1 MKYTEIE
8 GIKVSKFCLGTWN
21 ITGDSTWGYQDEKD
35 SIETIKEALDCGINF
50 FDTAEMYGDGYSEKL
65 LGEILSPIREKV
77 VIASKTVKAKYNEVI
92 NACENSLKNLKT
104 DYIDIYYIHW
114 PSRKIPFEETVRAMR
129 KLQKDGKIRMMAV
142 SNFGRKDLTEILKY
156 YPVKLNQ
163 LAYNL
168 LFRAIEYEIL
178 PFCIEKNIS
187 VACYSPLAE
196 GLLTGKF
203 TSASEVPVG
212 RARTRHFSKER
223 PMSQHREVG
232 AEEETFKTIKEI
244 KKIAEELN
252 ISMTHISLSYLLHK
266 KGVKVVVAG
275 ARKASQVKE
284 NASAI
289 DISLSDDI
297 MRKLDKATEKLKEK
311 LGKNPDMWRSD
322 SRIQ

>member
-8 GIKVSKFCLGTWN
+8 GIKVSKVCLGTWN

-35 SIETIKEALDCGINF
+35 SIETIKTALDCGINF

-65 LGEILSPIREKV
+65 LGRILSSIRDEV
-77 VIASKTVKAKYNEVI
+77 VIASKTVKAKYEEVI
-92 NACENSLKNLKT
+92 NACENSLKRLKT

-114 PSRKIPFEETVRAMR
+114 PSRKVPFEETVRAME
-129 KLQKDGKIRMMAV
+129 KLKEDGKIKVLAV
-142 SNFGRKDLTEILKY
+142 SNFGVFDLTEILKFY
-156 YPVKLNQ
+156 TVKLNQ

-187 VACYSPLAE
+187 VACYSPLSE

-203 TSASEVPVG
+203 TSADEVPVG
-212 RARTRHFSKER
+212 RARTRHFSKDR
-223 PMSQHREVG
+223 PMSQHRENG
-232 AEEETFKTIKEI
+232 AEEETFQTIKEI

-252 ISMTHISLSYLLHK
+252 ISMAHISLSYLLHK
-266 KGVKVVVAG
+266 NGVEIVVAG
-275 ARKASQVKE
+275 ARKSSQMRK

-297 MRKLDKATEKLKEK
+297 IIKLDKATEKLKEK

>member
-311 LGKNPDMWRSD
+311 LGKNPDMWRSE

>member
-35 SIETIKEALDCGINF
+35 SIETIKTALDCGINF

-65 LGEILSPIREKV
+65 LGKILSPIRDRV
-77 VIASKTVKAKYNEVI
+77 VIASKTVKAKYDEVI
-92 NACENSLKNLKT
+92 NACENSLRRLKT

-114 PSRKIPFEETVRAMR
+114 PSRKIPFEETVRAME
-129 KLQKDGKIRMMAV
+129 KLKEDGKIKVLAV

-178 PFCIEKNIS
+178 PFCIEKGIS

-212 RARTRHFSKER
+212 RARTRHFSKDR
-223 PMSQHREVG
+223 PMSQHNEDG
-232 AEEETFKTIKEI
+232 AEEETFQTIKEI
-244 KKIAEELN
+244 RKIAEELN

-266 KGVKVVVAG
+266 NGVKVVVGG

-289 DISLSDDI
+289 DISLSEDI
-297 MRKLDKATEKLKEK
+297 MKKLDKATEKLKEK

>member
-8 GIKVSKFCLGTWN
+8 GIKVSEFCLGTWN

-114 PSRKIPFEETVRAMR
+114 PSRKIPFEETVRAME
-129 KLQKDGKIRMMAV
+129 KLKEDGKIKVLAV

-178 PFCIEKNIS
+178 PFCIEKGIS

-252 ISMTHISLSYLLHK
+252 ITMTHISLSYLLHK

-311 LGKNPDMWRSD
+311 LGKNPDMWRSE

>member
-8 GIKVSKFCLGTWN
+8 GIKVSKVCLGTWN

-35 SIETIKEALDCGINF
+35 SIETIKTALDCGINF

-65 LGEILSPIREKV
+65 LGRILSPIRNRV

-92 NACENSLKNLKT
+92 NACENSLKRLKT

-114 PSRKIPFEETVRAMR
+114 PSREVSFEETARAME
-129 KLQKDGKIRMMAV
+129 KLKKDGKIKVLAV
-142 SNFGRKDLTEILKY
+142 SNFGVSDLTEILKFY
-156 YPVKLNQ
+156 TVKLNQ

-178 PFCIEKNIS
+178 PFCIEKGIS
-187 VACYSPLAE
+187 IACYSPLSE

-203 TSASEVPVG
+203 TSANEVPVG

-223 PMSQHREVG
+223 PMSQHREDG
-232 AEEETFKTIKEI
+232 AEEETFQTIEKIREI
-244 KKIAEELN
+244 SEQLN
-252 ISMTHISLSYLLHK
+252 ISMVCLSLSYLLHK
-266 KGVKVVVAG
+266 KGVEVVVAG
-275 ARKASQVKE
+275 ARKSSQVKE
-284 NASAI
+284 NASVI
-289 DISLSDDI
+289 DISLSEDI
-297 MRKLDKATEKLKEK
+297 IKKLDKVTEKLKEK
-311 LGKNPDMWRSD
+311 LGKNPDMWRSV

>member
-8 GIKVSKFCLGTWN
+8 GIKVSKVCLGTWN

-35 SIETIKEALDCGINF
+35 SIETIKAALDCGINF

-65 LGEILSPIREKV
+65 LGKILSPVREKV

-92 NACENSLKNLKT
+92 NSCENSLKNLKT

-114 PSRKIPFEETVRAMR
+114 PSREVPFEETVEAMR
-129 KLQKDGKIRMMAV
+129 KLQKDGKIRVMAV
-142 SNFGRKDLTEILKY
+142 SNFGGKDLTEILKY
-156 YPVKLNQ
+156 HPVKLNQ

-203 TSASEVPVG
+203 NSADEVPVG
-212 RARTRHFSKER
+212 RARTRHFSKDR
-223 PMSQHREVG
+223 PMSQHNEDG

-244 KKIAEELN
+244 RKIAEELN
-252 ISMTHISLSYLLHK
+252 ISLAGISLSYLLHK
-266 KGVKVVVAG
+266 KGVEIVIAG
-275 ARKASQVKE
+275 ARKSSQVRE

-289 DISLSDDI
+289 EISLSEDI
-297 MRKLDKATEKLKEK
+297 MKKLDKATEKLKEK
-311 LGKNPDMWRSD
+311 LGKNPDMWRSN

>member
-8 GIKVSKFCLGTWN
+8 GIKVSKVCLGTWN
-21 ITGDSTWGYQDEKD
+21 ITGDSTWGYQEEKN

-65 LGEILSPIREKV
+65 LGKLLSPIRDRV
-77 VIASKTVKAKYNEVI
+77 VIASKTVKAKYDEVI
-92 NACENSLKNLKT
+92 NACENSLKRLKT

-114 PSRKIPFEETVRAMR
+114 PRREVPFEETVRAME
-129 KLQKDGKIRMMAV
+129 KLKEDGKIKVLAA
-142 SNFGRKDLTEILKY
+142 SNFGVSDLTEILKY

-203 TSASEVPVG
+203 TSADEVPVG
-212 RARTRHFSKER
+212 RARIRHFSKDR
-223 PMSQHREVG
+223 PMSQHREDG
-232 AEEETFKTIKEI
+232 AEEETFQAIKEVR
-244 KKIAEELN
+244 KIAEELN
-252 ISMTHISLSYLLHK
+252 ILMVHLSLAYLLHK
-266 KGVKVVVAG
+266 KGVEIVVAG
-275 ARKASQVKE
+275 ARKSSQVRE
-284 NASAI
+284 NASAS
-289 DISLSDDI
+289 DISLSEDI
-297 MRKLDKATEKLKEK
+297 MKKLDKATEKLKEK